1 MEVSVGALTV
11 IPVDPDIVPSVALI
25 VVDPV
30 ATAVAAP
37 VLSIETSEVSA
48 DTHVTCALMSWEL
61 PSLRV
66 PVAVNCCVVFTTSE
80 VFAGSTA
87 MEVNIGLTVMLFDPL
102 TVPTDAVIVV
112 LPALKAVAKPELLIV
127 ATLLELEFHV
137 AFAVRSLLPPSL

>member
-1 MEVSVGALTV
+1 MEVSVGEPTV
-11 IPVDPDIVPSVALI
+11 MPVDPDIVPRVALI
-25 VVDPV
+25 VVDPA
-30 ATAVAAP
+30 ATAVADP
-37 VLSIETSEVSA
+37 MLSIDTSEVSA

-87 MEVNIGLTVMLFDPL
+87 IEVKIGLTVMLFDPL

-112 LPALKAVAKPELLIV
+112 LPVLKAVAKPELLIV
-127 ATLLELEFHV
+127 ATLLELELQI
-137 AFAVRSLLPPSL
+137 AFAVRSLLLPSL